1 MGTRGGRAPGRGKP
15 PQLRSLTPRTLPV
28 QPEPTPQGRRHW
40 CRLTEKY
47 CTRIATPFQ
56 NYPLSIPFSP
66 SEPFLPRLFP
76 PLYRL
81 YRSFAHIFLSSL
93 LSFFFLA
100 LPPHR
105 TFTLFFSPSFFLS
118 FFLSIVVFLA
128 GHPGSSKYSTATT
141 KRGKK
146 F

>member
-1 MGTRGGRAPGRGKP
+1 MGTRGGTAPGRGKP

-28 QPEPTPQGRRHW
+28 RPEPTPQGRRHW

-66 SEPFLPRLFP
+66 SEPFLPRFFP
-76 PLYRL
+76 RLYRL
-81 YRSFAHIFLSSL
+81 YCSFTHVFLSSL
-93 LSFFFLA
+93 LSFSFSRFTAAPYAPSLFLF
-100 LPPHR
+100 L
-105 TFTLFFSPSFFLS
+105 FLS
-118 FFLSIVVFLA
+118 FSLY
-128 GHPGSSKYSTATT
+128 SS
-141 KRGKK
+141 